1 LIVLDAS
8 AAVDLLTRNGVRGDR
23 IAERVAGEF
32 AVHVP
37 AVFDLEV
44 LHALRG
50 LEAGGKLP
58 APSLEAAL
66 VDLADLRATRHPHEQ
81 LRPRVWALRN
91 NLTAYDAAYVA
102 LAELLEAPLL
112 TSDAPL
118 ARSSGHA
125 ARIELTH
132 DLGGHR

>member
-8 AAVDLLTRNGVRGDR
+8 AGVDLVCRNGPRANR
-23 IAERVAGEF
+23 IAARLAGEF
-32 AVHVP
+32 TVHVP

-50 LEAGGKLP
+50 LEAGGKLTP
-58 APSLEAAL
+58 PTLAAAL
-66 VDLADLRATRHPHEQ
+66 SYLFELRATRYGHEH
-81 LRPRVWALRN
+81 LRPRIWALRH

-112 TSDAPL
+112 TTDRPL
-118 ARSSGHA
+118 SRTSGHG
-125 ARIELTH
+125 ARIELP
-132 DLGGHR
+132 

>member
-8 AAVDLLTRNGVRGDR
+8 AGVDLVCRNGERGDR
-23 IAERVAGEF
+23 IAARIAGEF
-32 AVHVP
+32 TVDVP

-50 LEAGGKLP
+50 LEAGGKLSP
-58 APSLEAAL
+58 TSLAAAL
-66 VDLADLRATRHPHEQ
+66 SDLVDLRATRHDHER
-81 LRPRVWALRN
+81 LRPRIWALRF

-112 TSDAPL
+112 TTDRPL
-118 ARSSGHA
+118 SRTSGHT
-125 ARIELTH
+125 ARIELP
-132 DLGGHR
+132 